1 LQGRSEQFLVG
12 SVTAVGC
19 LRLMTTILGV
29 NLTLVKKS
37 AGEGLLWGQWA
48 EALDQFSVRVW

>member
-1 LQGRSEQFLVG
+1 
-12 SVTAVGC
+12 
-19 LRLMTTILGV
+19 MTTILGV